1 MKSMHITKNSECLM
15 QEFMSLRQI
24 GYLVVLL
31 GNESKAS
38 KKRVDAH
45 TWSIVGNIVPHLD
58 SHP

>member
-1 MKSMHITKNSECLM
+1 M

-24 GYLVVLL
+24 GYLAVLL
-31 GNESKAS
+31 GSESKPS

-45 TWSIVGNIVPHLD
+45 TRSIVVGYIVTHLD